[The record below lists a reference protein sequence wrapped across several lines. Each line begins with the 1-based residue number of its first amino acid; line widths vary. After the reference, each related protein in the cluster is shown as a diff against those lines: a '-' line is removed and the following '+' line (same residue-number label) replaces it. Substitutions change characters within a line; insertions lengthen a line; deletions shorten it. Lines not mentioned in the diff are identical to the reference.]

1 MTNLDLFEIKKSF
14 QRDGTLICFAGP
26 FSHSIIEELGNA
38 VRRYLETEQVGKASM
53 MDVFSIFI
61 EQTQNVR
68 NYAVSKAAAG
78 DANPDYSHGIVV
90 IGKSAAHYLIS
101 AGNLVETG
109 DVGECVALIEHMRSL
124 DKAALKALYKE
135 RLRIAPTA
143 GKSGAGLGLIDMA
156 RKSAL
161 PLEYHLRRIDDRY
174 SFFSVRA
181 TI

>member
-68 NYAVSKAAAG
+68 NYAASKASAG
-78 DANPDYSHGIVV
+78 DANPEYNQGIVV
-90 IGKSAAHYLIS
+90 IGKSDSHYQVS
-101 AGNLVETG
+101 AGNLVESG
-109 DVGECVALIEHMRSL
+109 DISECVALLDRLRSM

-135 RLRIAPTA
+135 RLHAEPIPGRGP
-143 GKSGAGLGLIDMA
+143 GLGLIDMA
-156 RKSAL
+156 RKSAI
-161 PLEYHLRRIDDRY
+161 PLEYLLRRVDDRY

-181 TI
+181 TV